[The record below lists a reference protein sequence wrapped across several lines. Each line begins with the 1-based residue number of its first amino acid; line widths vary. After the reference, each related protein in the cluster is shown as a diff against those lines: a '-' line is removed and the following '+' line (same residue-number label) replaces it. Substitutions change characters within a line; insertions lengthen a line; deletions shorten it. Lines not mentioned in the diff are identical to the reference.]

1 MNIRSSLKMSRRAVL
16 VSAMIIAVT
25 AVAFSLSPEPAQAIP
40 FVMTPG
46 GDFGPAGN
54 KGTSISAT
62 KDGVTLTLTALTLIP
77 DGVAAI
83 SGGTTGTVFISN
95 KKAPFGAGV
104 QTDVPISGSK
114 GISGGGAHQDEA
126 LILTFSGM
134 GPIGTDS
141 VVLLLDDYAI
151 RQDGAF
157 IYVGSPVFPPG
168 SSGPSLDVSTI
179 ESNLSCVRKL
189 CTLDFADPDLSWTG
203 GKPPALT
210 QIVVRAG
217 EGHFLVRSV
226 DVVNVTSVPE
236 PSSLLLLGVGL
247 ITLGLWARKRGRKKA
262 RQFNK

>member
-1 MNIRSSLKMSRRAVL
+1 MNSKSWLKMSRKAVL

-25 AVAFSLSPEPAQAIP
+25 AVVFSLSPEPAQAIP
-40 FVMTPG
+40 FDMTPG

-62 KDGVTLTLTALTLIP
+62 NDGITLTLTALTLIP
-77 DGVAAI
+77 DGVPAI
-83 SGGTTGTVFISN
+83 SGGMAGTVFISN
-95 KKAPFGAGV
+95 GKAPFGAGV
-104 QTDVPISGSK
+104 QTAAPSGSK

-134 GPIGTDS
+134 GSIGTDS

-217 EGHFLVRSV
+217 EGHFLVALCYKIRHY
-226 DVVNVTSVPE
+226 PE
-236 PSSLLLLGVGL
+236 V
-247 ITLGLWARKRGRKKA
+247 
-262 RQFNK
+262 FM